1 MPRLTAK
8 EAKKAA
14 HGKQEVIYK
23 KPQKPIKDTNSADY
37 QGLTKKQKNTKFY
50 NSQSDS
56 LKGEMVKTLKRIG
69 KAKEKDLSTKEARLI
84 HEEAYPEAKGKDFS
98 RATVSNVDREAYER
112 VMKRAQSSGL
122 SAKDAKKA
130 IDSAIRTTS
139 ANLKTDRSKTLM
151 RAKMQESSKK
161 KKAQDKL
168 SRGY

>member
-50 NSQSDS
+50 DSQSDS
-56 LKGEMVKTLKRIG
+56 LKGEMVKTLKGIG
-69 KAKEKDLSTKEARLI
+69 KAKERDLSNKDASLVTENYK
-84 HEEAYPEAKGKDFS
+84 AKGKNFRS
-98 RATVSNVDREAYER
+98 AIVSNVDKEAYDR

>member
-23 KPQKPIKDTNSADY
+23 KPKKPIKDTNNSDY

-50 NSQSDS
+50 DSQSDS
-56 LKGEMVKTLKRIG
+56 LKGEMVKTLKGIG
-69 KAKEKDLSTKEARLI
+69 KAKERNLSNKDASLVTENYK
-84 HEEAYPEAKGKDFS
+84 AKGKNFS
-98 RATVSNVDREAYER
+98 SAIVSNVDKEAYGR